1 MTAVGPFGRLVRK
14 DLAYPFRIDSV
25 SQQAATAAYAVH
37 VDQMV
42 RQLLLTT
49 PGERVNLPQF
59 GCGLRALV
67 FAPMNDALAATVK
80 LRVIQGLTQ
89 WLAGVVTVGEVTVAT
104 SLDGVLEPGT
114 LEVTVT
120 YTLVETQTDQ
130 TVTVT
135 VR

>member
-1 MTAVGPFGRLVRK
+1 MTIAREDYAF
-14 DLAYPFRIDSV
+14 PFRIDPA
-25 SQQAATAAYAVH
+25 SQQTAQTAYPAH

-67 FAPMNDALAATVK
+67 FAPDNDALAATVQ
-80 LRVIQGLTQ
+80 LRVIQGLNQ
-89 WLAGVVTVGEVTVAT
+89 WLAGVVNVVDVSVGGAAAP
-104 SLDGVLEPGT
+104 GPGT

-120 YTLVETQTDQ
+120 YTLVETQATQ
-130 TVTVT
+130 TVTVA
-135 VR
+135 VAVG

>member
-1 MTAVGPFGRLVRK
+1 MTIARQDYAF
-14 DLAYPFRIDSV
+14 PFRIDAA
-25 SQQAATAAYAVH
+25 SQQTAQTGYPAH

-67 FAPMNDALAATVK
+67 FAPNNDALAATVE
-80 LRVIQGLTQ
+80 LRVIQGLNQ
-89 WLAGVVTVGEVTVAT
+89 WLAGVVNVVGVTVGGTPVGAAP
-104 SLDGVLEPGT
+104 GPGT

-120 YTLVETQTDQ
+120 YTLVETQANQ

-135 VR
+135 VG

>member
-1 MTAVGPFGRLVRK
+1 MA
-14 DLAYPFRIDSV
+14 LARQDFRFPFRIDPA
-25 SQQAATAAYAVH
+25 SQQTAQAGYPAH

-67 FAPMNDALAATVK
+67 FAPNTDALAATVK
-80 LRVIQGLTQ
+80 LRVIQGLNQ
-89 WLAGVVTVGEVTVAT
+89 WLADAVNVLDVVVAGGT
-104 SLDGVLEPGT
+104 GGAVLEPGT

-120 YTLVETQTDQ
+120 YTLVETQTNHA
-130 TVTVT
+130 VTVA
-135 VR
+135 VA